1 MIKDKVKS
9 LKKGYDKVKKSKK
22 EFSLKEMKEIVKFKN
37 ELRSTI
43 QLLNDIIFAINEAEE
58 FGRTFST
65 ARARIKKEIKN
76 LEVLLETF

>member
-22 EFSLKEMKEIVKFKN
+22 EFSLKEMKDLVKFKT
-37 ELRSTI
+37 EIKESI
-43 QLLNDIIFAINEAEE
+43 QLLNDVVFAINEAEE

-65 ARARIKKEIKN
+65 ARARIKREIKN